1 MGWLRVVLGVQGTFY
16 VVTGGWP
23 LAHFASF
30 EAVTGPKTDDWL
42 VYTVG
47 LLLMVIGAVLLAALR
62 RPRIDGLVVALAAGT
77 ALALAGIEIVHVLDH
92 VISPVYLVDAAIE
105 LLIVLLL
112 AIAWRRA
119 IVRDR
124 PHWLH

>member
-1 MGWLRVVLGVQGTFY
+1 MSWLRVVLGVQGTLY

-23 LAHFASF
+23 FAHFASF

-77 ALALAGIEIVHVLDH
+77 ALALAGIDIVHVLDH

-105 LLIVLLL
+105 LLIALLL
-112 AIAWRRA
+112 AFAWRRA
-119 IVRDR
+119 VVHDR
-124 PHWLH
+124 PRWLH